1 MLKLFFHSDSIILIC
16 LPIFL
21 DAGRSKEEKE
31 IVWIIVIVAFFI
43 IALTMLVAVVVFKR

>member
-1 MLKLFFHSDSIILIC
+1 MLKLFFHSDYIILIC

-21 DAGRSKEEKE
+21 DAGRSSEEKE

-43 IALTMLVAVVVFKR
+43 IVLTMLVAVVVFKR